1 MEWKIYYGPVLFR
14 ECKGFWKWKNGL
26 MWFAHQKF
34 GLKSPATLSIEVNK
48 IQRLIH
54 GKLGI
59 EGYVGVEGY

>member
-1 MEWKIYYGPVLFR
+1 
-14 ECKGFWKWKNGL
+14 